1 MPKLVYRQF
10 DEGDGGGEGD
20 TGGAGD
26 DTAAKLKEFR
36 DNNIKLLKEVDDLKG
51 RLTAFDGVDPEK
63 FKSILEQ
70 QEQLE
75 RDELI
80 KKGDVDTLIARERE
94 SLEKSLGARLDAV
107 QAENAELK
115 GVIVKTKVT
124 DELRKAATGAKVKA
138 EAVDDL
144 VDLAGREWVLDNG
157 TAIRKAGGEPV
168 LSKERPGEYQSMNE
182 YFAELATVKPF
193 YYESSAGGGGQQ
205 QQGGG
210 GGSAKVLRNPTPS
223 QLGQHAEAI
232 SKGEMVVQYD

>member
-1 MPKLVYRQF
+1 M
-10 DEGDGGGEGD
+10 
-20 TGGAGD
+20 
-26 DTAAKLKEFR
+26 
-36 DNNIKLLKEVDDLKG
+36 I
-51 RLTAFDGVDPEK
+51 
-63 FKSILEQ
+63 
-70 QEQLE
+70 
-75 RDELI
+75 
-80 KKGDVDTLIARERE
+80 
-94 SLEKSLGARLDAV
+94 V
-107 QAENAELK
+107 Q
-115 GVIVKTKVT
+115 TKVT

-223 QLGQHAEAI
+223 QLGQHAESI
-232 SKGEMVVQYD
+232 GKGEMVVQYD